1 MQCLNRHCYE
11 CLRRRVV
18 LCLRHCRR
26 LVVLLHCCMMDACA
40 SASFRNV
47 ESGMLNTSGL
57 SYKTIRTVYSTI
69 RTGETRELLDGE
81 RRILAPTFCLLA
93 DRPKWSFR
101 PSKIFALMIA
111 PTRKGLL
118 LFYGATVLSV
128 DTSDI
133 QQKRAAGC
141 FEKTLLLPVCR
152 LCFAF

>member
-1 MQCLNRHCYE
+1 MFEQTL
-11 CLRRRVV
+11 LRMPSATSSPVPSPLSSTRRFAT
-18 LCLRHCRR
+18 
-26 LVVLLHCCMMDACA
+26 LLHDGRVCERKFPECRV
-40 SASFRNV
+40 RNV
-47 ESGMLNTSGL
+47 EYVRIVL
-57 SYKTIRTVYSTI
+57 RTVYSTI